1 MVAMTDRLDTIP
13 ITCCRWPGPRSD
25 RPERWPL
32 ASHTTQHHALRG
44 YVVSAVIMAASV
56 GPAPGALP
64 RSRPHQS
71 RALLITHSGGGVH
84 PAQSMQGDSH
94 RSSSTKPD
102 RADTPLLSPPCQSCP
117 RHGATPPVG
126 DARDGQAGSLT
137 GLLAIND
144 QKAQVSTIS
153 VSFKICHARCTA
165 EYASIEIKGTSRC
178 RCRDGASATLDIV
191 EPTQRR
197 PGMRDRGE

>member
-44 YVVSAVIMAASV
+44 YVVSAAMMAASV

-64 RSRPHQS
+64 RSRSNQS

-84 PAQSMQGDSH
+84 PAPSMQ
-94 RSSSTKPD
+94 RF
-102 RADTPLLSPPCQSCP
+102 TPFLVDKARPC
-117 RHGATPPVG
+117 RHATV
-126 DARDGQAGSLT
+126 
-137 GLLAIND
+137 I
-144 QKAQVSTIS
+144 
-153 VSFKICHARCTA
+153 
-165 EYASIEIKGTSRC
+165 
-178 RCRDGASATLDIV
+178 ATLPV
-191 EPTQRR
+191 MSSAWRNAASRR
-197 PGMRDRGE
+197 RT